1 MSQVAPEP
9 RMSATGASSRP
20 DDAVFYRQVALI
32 RYFEETLLKLFG
44 AGKLMGTTHT
54 YSGQEADAVGVLAH
68 LTPRD
73 VVFSN
78 HRCHG
83 HYLALTGD
91 VEGLLAELL
100 GLDSG
105 ICAGKGGSQHL
116 CRGNFYTN
124 GVQGGIVPLAVGAAL
139 AEKRKGTGALA
150 VVWLGDGTLGEGV
163 IYEAFNMA
171 SLWDVPVLFVIENN
185 GYAQTTPIGMNLA
198 GSVAKRTEAFGIPT
212 VELATTDAASIW
224 TAAGGAVEAI
234 RKTSRPHAL
243 VLSTYRFGPHSKGD
257 DFRSEEEKAAARER
271 DPKAVLAGRLDP
283 ETCRRL
289 DREVA
294 ALVDGTLSRLLGD
307 RA

>member
-9 RMSATGASSRP
+9 RTSKGASQP
-20 DDAVFYRQVALI
+20 DDATFYRQVALI
-32 RYFEETLLKLFG
+32 RYFEETLLKLFS

-54 YSGQEADAVGVLAH
+54 YSGQEADAVGVLNH
-68 LTPRD
+68 LTPDD

-124 GVQGGIVPLAVGAAL
+124 GVQGGIVPLAVGAGL
-139 AEKRKGTGALA
+139 AEKRKGSGAVSVA
-150 VVWLGDGTLGEGV
+150 WLGDGTLGEGV

-185 GYAQTTPIGMNLA
+185 GYAQTTPVAMNLA
-198 GSVAKRTEAFGIPT
+198 GSIAKRTEAFDIPT
-212 VELATTDAASIW
+212 IALATTDAAEIW
-224 TAAGGAVEAI
+224 AAAKPVVEGV
-234 RKTSRPHAL
+234 RSRSRPHAL
-243 VLSTYRFGPHSKGD
+243 VLETYRFGPHSKGD

-271 DPKAVLAGRLDP
+271 DPKAVLARRLDP
-283 ETCRRL
+283 ETVRGL
-289 DREVA
+289 DRDVA

-307 RA
+307 RS